1 MKYFIGVVALLC
13 IVGVAWIVK
22 AGTGATSYI
31 VKMPRY
37 AYVTN
42 GVDPFWTIAEVG
54 AKKAA
59 AELGVAAVIRTPGN
73 AQDQKQT
80 LEDLVTSGVDG
91 IAITPI
97 DPDNQTALLD
107 KISDQVLLI
116 THDSDAPRSKRKV
129 FVGMDN
135 YDAGR
140 LLGKMV
146 RETMPNGG
154 KLMIFVGR
162 LEQEN
167 GKLRRQGVI
176 DELLQR
182 PHDRTNFD
190 PPQTVL
196 EGAGFKIVG
205 TRTDQFDRAVAKN
218 NASDGLTAH
227 PDMDAMI
234 GLFAFNSPAILEALR
249 QADKLGKVK
258 VFGFD
263 EDQATLQ
270 GIIDGTV
277 VGTVVQDPYTY
288 GYRSIQVLH
297 ALKNGDTSVIP
308 ANQYI
313 DVPARQIRRDNV
325 EAFWSDLKQ
334 KLGKN

>member
-1 MKYFIGVVALLC
+1 MKYVLGAMGLVFLALS
-13 IVGVAWIVK
+13 VWIVS
-22 AGTGATSYI
+22 ARSGAESFI
-31 VKMPRY
+31 HAMPRY
-37 AYVTN
+37 AFVTN

-59 AELGVAAVIRTPGN
+59 AELRAQPIIRTPGT

-91 IAITPI
+91 IALTPI
-97 DPDNQTALLD
+97 DPENQTALLD
-107 KISDQVLLI
+107 QIAARTLLI
-116 THDSDAPRSKRKV
+116 THDSDAPKSKRRV

-140 LLGKMV
+140 LLGQMV
-146 RETMPNGG
+146 RQEMPQGG
-154 KLMIFVGR
+154 KVMIFVGR
-162 LEQEN
+162 LEQDN
-167 GKLRRQGVI
+167 GRLRRQGVI

-182 PHDRTNFD
+182 PHDRSNYD
-190 PPQTVL
+190 PPQAVL
-196 EGAGFKIVG
+196 EGGGFKIAG
-205 TRTDQFDRAVAKN
+205 TRTDQFDRSVAKA

-227 PDMDAMI
+227 PDMAAMI
-234 GLFAFNSPAILEALR
+234 GLFAFNPPAILGALR

-270 GIIDGTV
+270 GILDGTV
-277 VGTVVQDPYTY
+277 VGTVVQDPYNY

-297 ALKNGDTSVIP
+297 ALKNGDTKVIP
-308 ANQYI
+308 DSGRI
-313 DVPARQIRRDNV
+313 EVPARQITRANV

-334 KLGKN
+334 KLGK